1 MNVFE
6 KSKLHADRR
15 ELGTK
20 KDHNITLPYT
30 KIVQCFKHFQ
40 SCNSNKD
47 QNNFYKG
54 IYGSSIKSLE
64 RIIQPQ
70 SYRCIILY
78 IQSPKL
84 MYVLP
89 GWNTHYPSTISQAC
103 LITLPIN
110 LST

>member
-15 ELGTK
+15 ELGSK
-20 KDHNITLPYT
+20 KDHNITLLCT
-30 KIVQCFKHFQ
+30 KTVQCSKHFQ

-54 IYGSSIKSLE
+54 IYGNSIRSLE
-64 RIIQPQ
+64 HIIQPK

-78 IQSPKL
+78 IRSP
-84 MYVLP
+84 
-89 GWNTHYPSTISQAC
+89 QAHGRTTR
-103 LITLPIN
+103 LKHP
-110 LST
+110 LSPQLFPRPV

>member
-15 ELGTK
+15 EPGTKK
-20 KDHNITLPYT
+20 KDHNITLLYT

-54 IYGSSIKSLE
+54 IDGNSIKSLE
-64 RIIQPQ
+64 HIIQPQ
-70 SYRCIILY
+70 S
-78 IQSPKL
+78 
-84 MYVLP
+84 
-89 GWNTHYPSTISQAC
+89 
-103 LITLPIN
+103 
-110 LST
+110 